1 MIDQPHLFTEAPSD
15 ETEVPSIEGLAYVPG
30 FLTPSEQE
38 HVLRHVDR
46 QPWRN
51 DLKRR
56 VQHYG
61 YRYDYKA
68 RRVDPSMF
76 LGPLPPFA
84 VPPANYLVERSLF
97 TRLPDQL
104 IVNEYLPGQGIT
116 AHVDCEPCFAGAI
129 AMISLGWGY
138 EMDFIHSQ
146 SREVRSILLA
156 VGSALVIS
164 GDARYQWLHQIKAR
178 RSDRGIPRQRRVSLT
193 FRNVVLCDA
202 KQSSSQL
209 MEDTEFVDATSRRRI

>member
-1 MIDQPHLFTEAPSD
+1 MPA
-15 ETEVPSIEGLAYVPG
+15 IEGLTYVSN
-30 FLTPSEQE
+30 FLTRSEQE
-38 HVLRHVDR
+38 DVLREVDR

-76 LGPLPPFA
+76 LGPLPLFA
-84 VPPANYLVERSLF
+84 VPAADRLVERSLF
-97 TRLPDQL
+97 SRSPDQL

-129 AMISLGWGY
+129 AMVSLGWAY
-138 EMDFIHSQ
+138 EMDFVHSQ

-164 GDARYQWLHQIKAR
+164 GEARYQWLHQIKAR

-193 FRNVVLCDA
+193 FRNVVLCD
-202 KQSSSQL
+202 
-209 MEDTEFVDATSRRRI
+209 T